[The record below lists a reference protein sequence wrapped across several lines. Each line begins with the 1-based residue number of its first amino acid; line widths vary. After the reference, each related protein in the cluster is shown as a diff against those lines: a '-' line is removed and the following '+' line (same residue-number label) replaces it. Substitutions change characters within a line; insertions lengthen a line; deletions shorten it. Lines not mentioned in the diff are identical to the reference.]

1 MYPGPVPKDPVTF
14 WCSVGFFS
22 QASTKLHSPSPLSF
36 PRLEVSY
43 SVLADWSWFKMVWVT
58 IGLYPKTL
66 QGFFL
71 LQWFFYQAFIK
82 HCTPAPFFG
91 DHRIEVSCAAMIA
104 HTRMYTVHIMHNLE
118 HGWAKSLQEKKNI
131 YPGPVPKDPVTFW
144 CSVGFFSQASTKL
157 HSPSPLSFPRLE
169 VSYSVLADWSWFKM
183 VWVTIGLYTKT
194 LQGFFLLQWFFYQ
207 AFIKHCTPAPFFGD
221 HRIEVSCA
229 AMIAH
234 TRMYTVHIMHNLEH
248 GWAKSLQE
256 KKIYTLGLYP
266 KTPWHSDVALGSFLR
281 PALNCILRHLC
292 PSLDLRFPTACLQ
305 TEVGSR
311 WFE

>member
-1 MYPGPVPKDPVTF
+1 MHNLKHGWAKSLQEKDTYPGPVPKDPVTF

-66 QGFFL
+66 QVFFL
-71 LQWFFYQAFIK
+71 LQRFFYQAFIK

-118 HGWAKSLQEKKNI
+118 HGWAKSLQEKI
-131 YPGPVPKDPVTFW
+131 
-144 CSVGFFSQASTKL
+144 
-157 HSPSPLSFPRLE
+157 H
-169 VSYSVLADWSWFKM
+169 
-183 VWVTIGLYTKT
+183 
-194 LQGFFLLQWFFYQ
+194 
-207 AFIKHCTPAPFFGD
+207 
-221 HRIEVSCA
+221 
-229 AMIAH
+229 
-234 TRMYTVHIMHNLEH
+234 
-248 GWAKSLQE
+248 
-256 KKIYTLGLYP
+256 TLGLYP